1 VPERKKRRT
10 ATRPFASPACY
21 AGEVDPDYM
30 WAPGRGVRLKRAYER
45 PAKEDGT
52 RVLVERL
59 WPRGLAKERAAIDD
73 WLKDVAP
80 SPELRRWYGH
90 RTERWPEFQRR
101 YRAELE
107 TGAARA
113 ALEKLR
119 ALGRDRKLTLVFAAK
134 DEAHSSAAV
143 LKDVLGT

>member
-1 VPERKKRRT
+1 
-10 ATRPFASPACY
+10 
-21 AGEVDPDYM
+21 M

-90 RTERWPEFQRR
+90 RAERWPEFQRR

-143 LKDVLGT
+143 LKDVLGA